1 MALGVFA
8 LRTRDHPM
16 EMQTLPG
23 TFAPEY
29 WEPDTAKIRAVVADM
44 FYGVTVR
51 DLAALPV
58 EIVNG
63 SGSPAIGQRVA
74 ARITAMGFRSVK
86 VRAGSTTVQ
95 VTTIIDRTG
104 HKGLGRM
111 VAVALGRAVVTR
123 QQSTDGPSITVLVA
137 RDAARMLSGSL
148 ETRPAP

>member
-1 MALGVFA
+1 
-8 LRTRDHPM
+8 
-16 EMQTLPG
+16 
-23 TFAPEY
+23 
-29 WEPDTAKIRAVVADM
+29 
-44 FYGVTVR
+44 
-51 DLAALPV
+51 
-58 EIVNG
+58 
-63 SGSPAIGQRVA
+63 
-74 ARITAMGFRSVK
+74 MGFRSVK